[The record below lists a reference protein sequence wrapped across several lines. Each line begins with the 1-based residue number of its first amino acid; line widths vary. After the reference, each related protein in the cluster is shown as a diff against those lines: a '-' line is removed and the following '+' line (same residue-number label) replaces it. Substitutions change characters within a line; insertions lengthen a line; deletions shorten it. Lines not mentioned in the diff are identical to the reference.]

1 LIHVKDIRVTYPC
14 GNEAVKGLSFDVDKG
29 ERVALVGAN
38 GAGKSTLLLSLMGV
52 IELKSGEA
60 EVAGIMLEKKSLPEL
75 RRRVGMVFQNP
86 DDQLFMPSIYDDL
99 AFGPRNAGL
108 TEDEVDSRVNTPL
121 ETLNATQLTD
131 KMPHRLSGGEKRLAA
146 LGSVLTMRPKV
157 MLLDEPSSFLD
168 PAARRNLI
176 GLLNSLEMT
185 MLIATKYLDFA
196 LEVCSR
202 VILIKKG
209 QEFADGKAEVILRD
223 EALLKSCSLEL
234 PLSLSRR

>member
-1 LIHVKDIRVTYPC
+1 MIHVKDIRVTYPC

-108 TEDEVDSRVNTPL
+108 TEDEVDSRVNSTL

-185 MLIATKYLDFA
+185 MLIATHDLDFA
-196 LEVCSR
+196 LDVCSR
-202 VILIKKG
+202 VIVMKKG
-209 QEFADGKAEVILRD
+209 QAFADGKAEVILRD

>member
-1 LIHVKDIRVTYPC
+1 MIHVKDIRVTYPC